1 MKKFIL
7 FAVFS
12 AYLAGM
18 AGYAQV
24 AQENR
29 EEWVKKYYIIKA
41 GNLWFN
47 SIRMAFPE
55 LTSSRTATDT
65 IPVYNAWDLP
75 LEMSFKNLP
84 DYTTGQILPPTLGPG
99 EEGKI
104 IMTYDPLKKGTYGSV
119 FENIWLYTNDTSQ
132 PQKRLIL
139 NPNIR
144 EDFSGWTEEQLAEAP
159 KIIFENETFI
169 FDTISSGFQVEYSFA
184 FRNEGKSDLI
194 IRNVKAGCGC
204 TATNPEKTLLGPGE
218 TSKIGIVF
226 NTAGRN
232 GLQHK
237 TVEVIANDPAKP
249 STVLT
254 IKGYVRQ

>member
-1 MKKFIL
+1 MKKIIHFTIL
-7 FAVFS
+7 GA
-12 AYLAGM
+12 LLCGM
-18 AGYAQV
+18 TGHAQV
-24 AQENR
+24 TR
-29 EEWVKKYYIIKA
+29 ESHDEWIQKFYIIKA

-47 SIRMAFPE
+47 SIRFAFPDI
-55 LTSSRTATDT
+55 TDTRTGTDT
-65 IPVYNAWDLP
+65 IPLYNAWDQP

-84 DYTTGQILPPTLGPG
+84 EHTTGQIDPPTLKPG

-104 IMTYDPLKKGTYGSV
+104 IMTYDPVKKGTIGSV
-119 FENIWLYTNDTSQ
+119 YENVWLYTNDTSQ

-144 EDFSGWTEEQLAEAP
+144 EDFSGWTEEQLAKAP
-159 KIIFENETFI
+159 KIVFEKETFI
-169 FDTISSGFQVEYSFA
+169 FDTVATGSNVEYGYV

-204 TATNPEKTLLGPGE
+204 TATNPEKTVLSPGE
-218 TSKIGIVF
+218 SSKIGIVF

-232 GLQHK
+232 GLQQK

-249 STVLT
+249 VTVLT